1 MLWTHRANVYRKEI
15 LLTERHQERIINL
28 QEGIQ
33 CRSTS
38 PGAKRI
44 LNHRTIK
51 GRKKKKHREKWK
63 GEWTTLARI
72 CVQYPQLIADGLSPM
87 SCSFADS
94 NDIFDFF
101 FTGSILVQLNLTQ
114 QLISILFWICGC
126 GGTWKVKSVRTLS
139 WERDFPHC
147 TKTLKGECWIEKWQ
161 VWALTL
167 WRLYPLVYDCGLCL
181 LHRFCLSTLTCLIL
195 GGTNFFWWTNLPN
208 FLLPPNI
215 YQNDPDFPPF

>member
-1 MLWTHRANVYRKEI
+1 MKRRVD
-15 LLTERHQERIINL
+15 NL
-28 QEGIQ
+28 SEN
-33 CRSTS
+33 
-38 PGAKRI
+38 
-44 LNHRTIK
+44 LRTISSINCRWFK
-51 GRKKKKHREKWK
+51 SHELLLCRFKWHF
-63 GEWTTLARI
+63 WLFL
-72 CVQYPQLIADGLSPM
+72 YW
-87 SCSFADS
+87 FH
-94 NDIFDFF
+94 F
-101 FTGSILVQLNLTQ
+101 GS
-114 QLISILFWICGC
+114 SILFWICGC